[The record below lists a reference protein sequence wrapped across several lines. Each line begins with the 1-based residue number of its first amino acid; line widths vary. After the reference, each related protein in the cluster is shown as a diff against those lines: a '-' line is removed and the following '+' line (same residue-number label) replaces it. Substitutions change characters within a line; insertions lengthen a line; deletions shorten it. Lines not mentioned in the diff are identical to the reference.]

1 MSDSKTKYDELV
13 EAGKIIPGDT
23 KLNATDNGGHLI
35 LSKKEQN
42 IIKLIQFG
50 RTVTK
55 HELDFE
61 IANTAITLIQE
72 NPLLTEIQ
80 AIEMAMGE
88 WDIL

>member
-1 MSDSKTKYDELV
+1 MGDSVKKYEELV

-23 KLNATDNGGHLI
+23 TMMHLI
-35 LSKKEQN
+35 IKKEQN

-50 RTVTK
+50 RTVAK

-61 IANTAITLIQE
+61 IANTAINLIQQ
-72 NPLLTEIQ
+72 NPQLTEIQ
-80 AIEMAMGE
+80 AIEMAMVE

>member
-1 MSDSKTKYDELV
+1 MSNSKSKYDELV
-13 EAGKIIPGDT
+13 ESGKIIPGDT
-23 KLNATDNGGHLI
+23 KLSATDTSGQLI
-35 LSKKEQN
+35 LSQKEQN

-61 IANTAITLIQE
+61 IANTAINLVQE
-72 NPLLTEIQ
+72 NPLLTEVQ